1 MTRVPRWNQMLALQA
16 MRHRYGGGGVM
27 HKPVAD
33 EFEAIAA
40 RLREIE
46 QGKQAQREKPAEPE
60 TTADAPQFA

>member
-1 MTRVPRWNQMLALQA
+1 
-16 MRHRYGGGGVM
+16 M